1 MDSVRN
7 KCVEISTD
15 LAKQKSK
22 ISDLSASLKAAKET
36 IAVLMNEKKNL
47 IAEVKKRIEE
57 IGSL

>member
-7 KCVEISTD
+7 KCVDISTD

-36 IAVLMNEKKNL
+36 IAVLMNEKNNL
-47 IAEVKKRIEE
+47 MAEVKKRIEE